1 MAWNNEVDT
10 ALTSDDQKIAALEK
24 RITQLEN
31 ALAGKID
38 NDTYDELVG
47 LVSTHTNQIMGIS
60 ENQTSISEEEVS
72 PLVIKTLKTVVKN
85 GLQAVCAKWDTENVL

>member
-47 LVSTHTNQIMGIS
+47 LVSTHTNQIIGIS

-85 GLQAVCAKWDTENVL
+85 RLPAVCAKWDTENVL

>member
-1 MAWNNEVDT
+1 MAWNNEVST
-10 ALTSDDQKIAALEK
+10 ALTNDDQKIAALEK

-31 ALAGKID
+31 AIAGKID
-38 NDTYDELVG
+38 NDTYDELAG
-47 LVSTHTNQIMGIS
+47 IVSTHTNQIIGIS

-85 GLQAVCAKWDTENVL
+85 GLPAVCAKWDTENVL

>member
-85 GLQAVCAKWDTENVL
+85 GLPAVFAKWDTENVL